1 MTSELSIKCCK
12 KLARHGMFSLG
23 SHKKFGTTGVQ
34 GWNGKKRGP
43 KGDINRIPENS
54 ECPVEEL

>member
-1 MTSELSIKCCK
+1 MVC
-12 KLARHGMFSLG
+12 LG
-23 SHKKFGTTGVQ
+23 SHKKFGATGVQ

-54 ECPVEEL
+54 ECPVEELRVYP